1 MFLVKSHKKTGRQN
15 GTDGSVFSSPRR
27 VWTHLCIFHFQLEK
41 KYFSDDKSIRI
52 SCRGCP
58 DDLNKLAVCIDAC
71 VFLSL
76 CLNFHRG
83 LTKLLLRVPLIEFI
97 A

>member
-1 MFLVKSHKKTGRQN
+1 MFLVEINDTKKRGDKTELTGR
-15 GTDGSVFSSPRR
+15 SFHLR

-52 SCRGCP
+52 SRRGCP

-76 CLNFHRG
+76 YVSFHRG